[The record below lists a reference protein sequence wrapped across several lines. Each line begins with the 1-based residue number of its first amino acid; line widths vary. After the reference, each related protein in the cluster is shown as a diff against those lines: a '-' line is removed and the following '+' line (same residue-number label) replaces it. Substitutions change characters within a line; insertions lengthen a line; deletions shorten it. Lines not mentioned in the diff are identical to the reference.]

1 VVLFKPGTIF
11 SNFTPLVKSPV
22 IGYRISGDEVLDI
35 LKRLTNRNFSKDHS
49 RIRIVKLFKKD
60 GSLLDECSVVY
71 FKSPKSFTGEDVCE
85 VFLHGSPLIANQ
97 FEKTLKEFKIPSLR
111 LAKNGEF
118 SYRSVLNYKNSL
130 KQAKAI
136 NQIIS
141 NDSFSSLEYNKKLL
155 FEGDQ
160 ASGLT
165 SLREDIVD
173 LFSEITA
180 SIDFVEDE
188 EFNFKK
194 IIKKLKLYFDKCN
207 NILQKT
213 NSIKQEKNI
222 CKIMILGPVNV
233 GKSTLFNKIIDKERA
248 IVTNIKGTTRDII
261 SNEFVF
267 DGKMFEIFDTAG
279 HRDNQGKIEKVG
291 YKKAQQLSSE
301 IDHFF
306 ILSEKQSTKK
316 QINIIKS
323 DFDIKNNYTLVETK
337 SDQYHYNSKN
347 VKINHNLERDSI
359 FSKLKISL
367 IHKKYISSK
376 VKKVDFNDEEI
387 DFLENILK
395 YRNDIINE
403 SDILIIAQIMRNIL
417 DDFSYEF
424 GYINN
429 EDIYDRVFSN
439 FCIGK

>member
-1 VVLFKPGTIF
+1 M
-11 SNFTPLVKSPV
+11 
-22 IGYRISGDEVLDI
+22 
-35 LKRLTNRNFSKDHS
+35 
-49 RIRIVKLFKKD
+49 
-60 GSLLDECSVVY
+60 LDECSVVY

-85 VFLHGSPLIANQ
+85 IFLHGSPLIASQ
-97 FEKTLKEFKIPSLR
+97 FEQTLKEFKIPGLR

-118 SYRSVLNYKNSL
+118 SYRSVLNSKNSL

-160 ASGLT
+160 ASGLAI
-165 SLREDIVD
+165 LRDEIVD

-180 SIDFVEDE
+180 SIDFVDDE

-194 IIKKLKLYFDKCN
+194 IMKKVKLYFDKCH

-213 NSIKQEKNI
+213 KNIKKEKNI
-222 CKIMILGPVNV
+222 CKIMLIGPVNV

-248 IVTNIKGTTRDII
+248 IVTNIKGTTRDVL

-279 HRDNQGKIEKVG
+279 HRDKQGKIEKVG

-316 QINIIKS
+316 QINSLKK
-323 DFDIKNNYTLVETK
+323 DFGIKNNYTLVETK
-337 SDQYHYNSKN
+337 SDQYQYQSKN
-347 VKINHNLERDSI
+347 VKINHNLDRDSI
-359 FSKLKISL
+359 LSRLKISL

-376 VKKVDFNDEEI
+376 AKKIDFNDEEI

-395 YRNDIINE
+395 YKNDILNE

-429 EDIYDRVFSN
+429 EDVYDRVFSN

>member
-1 VVLFKPGTIF
+1 LFETGTIY
-11 SNFTPLVKSPV
+11 SNFTPIIKSPV
-22 IGYRISGDEVLDI
+22 IAYRISGPDVLEI
-35 LKRLTNRNFSKDHS
+35 LKKLTKKNFSKDHS
-49 RIRIVKLFKKD
+49 HVRFMKLYKNEEQ
-60 GSLLDECSVVY
+60 LLDECSVVY

-85 VFLHGSPLIANQ
+85 VFLHGSPLIASQ
-97 FEKTLKEFKIPSLR
+97 FEQTLKDFKIPGLR

-118 SYRSVLNYKNSL
+118 SYRSVLNSKNSL

-155 FEGDQ
+155 FQGDQ
-160 ASGLT
+160 ASGLAV
-165 SLREDIVD
+165 LRDEVVN

-194 IIKKLKLYFDKCN
+194 IMKKVKLYFDKCH

-213 NSIKQEKNI
+213 KNLKKEKNI
-222 CKIMILGPVNV
+222 CKIMLIGPVNV

-248 IVTNIKGTTRDII
+248 IVTNIKGTTRDIL

-267 DGKMFEIFDTAG
+267 AGKMFEIFDTAG
-279 HRDNQGKIEKVG
+279 YRDKQGKIEKFG
-291 YKKAQQLSSE
+291 YKKAQQLSPE

-306 ILSEKQSTKK
+306 ILSEKQYTKK
-316 QINIIKS
+316 QINYLKN

-337 SDQYHYNSKN
+337 SDQYQYNSKN
-347 VKINHNLERDSI
+347 VKINHNLDRDSI
-359 FSKLKISL
+359 LSKLNIPL
-367 IHKKYISSK
+367 IHKKYISYK
-376 VKKVDFNDEEI
+376 TKKIDFNDEEI
-387 DFLENILK
+387 DFLENILQYK
-395 YRNDIINE
+395 NDIFNE
-403 SDILIIAQIMRNIL
+403 SDILIIAQIIRNIL

-429 EDIYDRVFSN
+429 EDVYDRVFSN

>member
-1 VVLFKPGTIF
+1 M
-11 SNFTPLVKSPV
+11 SPV
-22 IGYRISGDEVLDI
+22 IGYRISGDDVLEI
-35 LKRLTNRNFSKDHS
+35 LRKLTQKNFSKNHS
-49 RIRIVKLFKKD
+49 KVRIVKLYKKD

-85 VFLHGSPLIANQ
+85 VFLHGSPLIASQ
-97 FEKTLKEFKIPSLR
+97 FEQTLKDFKIPGLR

-118 SYRSVLNYKNSL
+118 SYRSVLNSKNSL

-160 ASGLT
+160 ASGLVV
-165 SLREDIVD
+165 LRDEIVD

-180 SIDFVEDE
+180 SIDFVDDE

-194 IIKKLKLYFDKCN
+194 IMKKVKLYFEKCH

-213 NSIKQEKNI
+213 KNIKKEKNI
-222 CKIMILGPVNV
+222 CKIMLIGPVNV

-248 IVTNIKGTTRDII
+248 IVTNIKGTTRDVL
-261 SNEFVF
+261 SNQFVF

-279 HRDNQGKIEKVG
+279 HRDKQGKIEKFG

-306 ILSEKQSTKK
+306 VLSDKYSSKK
-316 QINIIKS
+316 QISSLKR
-323 DFDIKNNYTLVETK
+323 DFGIKNNYTLVETK
-337 SDQYHYNSKN
+337 SDQYQYQSKN
-347 VKINHNLERDSI
+347 VKINHNLERDGI
-359 FSKLKISL
+359 LSKLKISL
-367 IHKKYISSK
+367 IHKNYISSK
-376 VKKVDFNDEEI
+376 VKKIDFNDEEI
-387 DFLENILK
+387 DFLENILQYK
-395 YRNDIINE
+395 HDILNE

-429 EDIYDRVFSN
+429 EDVYDRVFSN

>member
-1 VVLFKPGTIF
+1 MFKPGTIF

-22 IGYRISGDEVLDI
+22 IGYRISGDDVLEI
-35 LKRLTNRNFSKDHS
+35 LKKLTNKNFSKDHS
-49 RIRIVKLFKKD
+49 KVRIVKLYKKD
-60 GSLLDECSVVY
+60 GSLLDECSLVY

-85 VFLHGSPLIANQ
+85 VFLHGSPLIASQ
-97 FEKTLKEFKIPSLR
+97 FEQTLKEFKIPGLR

-118 SYRSVLNYKNSL
+118 SYRSVLNRKNSL

-165 SLREDIVD
+165 ILRDEIVD

-180 SIDFVEDE
+180 SIDFVDDE
-188 EFNFKK
+188 EFNFKN
-194 IIKKLKLYFDKCN
+194 IIKKAKLYFNKCH

-213 NSIKQEKNI
+213 KNIKKEKNI
-222 CKIMILGPVNV
+222 CKIMLIGPVNV
-233 GKSTLFNKIIDKERA
+233 GKSTLFNKMIDKERA
-248 IVTNIKGTTRDII
+248 IVTNIKGTTRDIL
-261 SNEFVF
+261 SNEFIF
-267 DGKMFEIFDTAG
+267 DGRMFEVFDTAG
-279 HRDNQGKIEKVG
+279 YRDKQGKIERVG
-291 YKKAQQLSSE
+291 YKKAQQLSSK

-306 ILSEKQSTKK
+306 ILSDKYSTKK
-316 QINIIKS
+316 QIYSLKK
-323 DFDIKNNYTLVETK
+323 DFGIKNNYTLVETK
-337 SDQYHYNSKN
+337 SDQYQYQSKN
-347 VKINHNLERDSI
+347 VKINHNLERDGVL
-359 FSKLKISL
+359 SKLKISL
-367 IHKKYISSK
+367 IHKKYISYK
-376 VKKVDFNDEEI
+376 AKKIDFNDEEI
-387 DFLENILK
+387 DFLENILQYK
-395 YRNDIINE
+395 NDILNE

-429 EDIYDRVFSN
+429 EDVYDRVFSN

>member
-1 VVLFKPGTIF
+1 M
-11 SNFTPLVKSPV
+11 KSPV
-22 IGYRISGDEVLDI
+22 IGYRISGDDVLEI
-35 LKRLTNRNFSKDHS
+35 LKKITNKNFSKDHS
-49 RIRIVKLFKKD
+49 HVKIVKLFKID
-60 GSLLDECSVVY
+60 GSLLDECNVVY

-85 VFLHGSPLIANQ
+85 VFLHGSPLIASQ
-97 FEKTLKEFKIPSLR
+97 FEQTLKEFKISGLR

-118 SYRSVLNYKNSL
+118 SYRSVLNNKNSL

-141 NDSFSSLEYNKKLL
+141 NESFSSLEYNKKLL

-160 ASGLT
+160 ASGLAI
-165 SLREDIVD
+165 LRDEIVD

-180 SIDFVEDE
+180 SIDFVDDE

-194 IIKKLKLYFDKCN
+194 IIKKIKLYFDKCH
-207 NILQKT
+207 NILQKAKNT
-213 NSIKQEKNI
+213 KKEKNI
-222 CKIMILGPVNV
+222 CKIMIIGPVNV

-248 IVTNIKGTTRDII
+248 IVTNIKGTTRDIL

-267 DGKMFEIFDTAG
+267 DGRMFEIFDTAG
-279 HRDNQGKIEKVG
+279 HRDKQGKIEKVG

-306 ILSEKQSTKK
+306 ILSEMQSTKK
-316 QINIIKS
+316 QINSLKK
-323 DFDIKNNYTLVETK
+323 DFGIKNNYTLVETK
-337 SDQYHYNSKN
+337 SDQYQYNSQN
-347 VKINHNLERDSI
+347 VKINHNLDRDNI
-359 FSKLKISL
+359 LSKLKMSL

-376 VKKVDFNDEEI
+376 ARKIDFNDEEI
-387 DFLENILK
+387 DFLENILQYK
-395 YRNDIINE
+395 SDLLNE

-429 EDIYDRVFSN
+429 EDVYDRVFSN

>member
-1 VVLFKPGTIF
+1 M
-11 SNFTPLVKSPV
+11 SPV
-22 IGYRISGDEVLDI
+22 IGYRISGDDVLEI
-35 LKRLTNRNFSKDHS
+35 LRKLTQKNFSKDHS
-49 RIRIVKLFKKD
+49 KVRIAKLYKKD

-85 VFLHGSPLIANQ
+85 IFLHGSPLIASQ
-97 FEKTLKEFKIPSLR
+97 FEQTLNDFKIPGLR

-118 SYRSVLNYKNSL
+118 SYRSVLNSKNSL

-160 ASGLT
+160 ASGLVF
-165 SLREDIVD
+165 LRDEIVD

-180 SIDFVEDE
+180 SIDFVDDE

-194 IIKKLKLYFDKCN
+194 IMKKVKLYFDKCH

-213 NSIKQEKNI
+213 KNIRKQKNI
-222 CKIMILGPVNV
+222 CKIMLIGPVNV

-248 IVTNIKGTTRDII
+248 IVTNIKGTTRDVL
-261 SNEFVF
+261 SNQFVF

-279 HRDNQGKIEKVG
+279 HRDKQGKIEKFG

-306 ILSEKQSTKK
+306 VLSDKYSSKK
-316 QINIIKS
+316 QISSLKR
-323 DFDIKNNYTLVETK
+323 DFSIKNNYTLVETK
-337 SDQYHYNSKN
+337 SDQYQYQSKN
-347 VKINHNLERDSI
+347 VKINHNLERDGVL
-359 FSKLKISL
+359 SKLKISL

-376 VKKVDFNDEEI
+376 VKKIDFNDEEI
-387 DFLENILK
+387 DFLENILQYK
-395 YRNDIINE
+395 HDILNE

-429 EDIYDRVFSN
+429 EDVYDRVFSN

>member
-1 VVLFKPGTIF
+1 
-11 SNFTPLVKSPV
+11 VKSPV
-22 IGYRISGDEVLDI
+22 IGYRISGDDVLEI
-35 LKRLTNRNFSKDHS
+35 LKKLTNKNFSKDHS
-49 RIRIVKLFKKD
+49 HVRVVKLFKKN
-60 GSLLDECSVVY
+60 GSLLDESSVVY

-85 VFLHGSPLIANQ
+85 VFLHGSPLIASQ
-97 FEKTLKEFKIPSLR
+97 FEQTLKEFKIPGLR

-118 SYRSVLNYKNSL
+118 SYRSVLNNKNSL

-141 NDSFSSLEYNKKLL
+141 NESFSSLEYNKKLL

-165 SLREDIVD
+165 ILRDEIVD

-180 SIDFVEDE
+180 SIDFVDDE

-194 IIKKLKLYFDKCN
+194 IMKKIKLYFDKCH
-207 NILQKT
+207 NILQKAKNT
-213 NSIKQEKNI
+213 KKEKNI
-222 CKIMILGPVNV
+222 CKIMLIGPVNV

-248 IVTNIKGTTRDII
+248 IVTNIKGTTRDIL

-267 DGKMFEIFDTAG
+267 DGRMFEIFDTAG
-279 HRDNQGKIEKVG
+279 HRDKQGKIEKFG

-306 ILSEKQSTKK
+306 VLSDKYSSKK
-316 QINIIKS
+316 QISSLKR
-323 DFDIKNNYTLVETK
+323 DFGIKNNYTLVETK

-347 VKINHNLERDSI
+347 VKINHNLDRDSI
-359 FSKLKISL
+359 LSKLKISL

-376 VKKVDFNDEEI
+376 VKKIDFNDEEI
-387 DFLENILK
+387 DFLENILQYK
-395 YRNDIINE
+395 NDILNE

-429 EDIYDRVFSN
+429 EDVYDRVFSN

>member
-1 VVLFKPGTIF
+1 LFETGTIY
-11 SNFTPLVKSPV
+11 SNFTPIIKSPV
-22 IGYRISGDEVLDI
+22 IAYRISGPNVLDV
-35 LKRLTNRNFSKDHS
+35 LKRLTKKNFIKYHS
-49 RIRIVKLFKKD
+49 RVRIVKLFKKD
-60 GSLLDECSVVY
+60 DSLLDECSVVY

-85 VFLHGSPLIANQ
+85 IFLHGSPLIASQ
-97 FEKTLKEFKIPSLR
+97 FEQTLKNFKIPDLR

-118 SYRSVLNYKNSL
+118 SFRSVLNSKNSL

-136 NQIIS
+136 NQIIL
-141 NDSFSSLEYNKKLL
+141 NDSFSTLEYNKKLL

-160 ASGLT
+160 VSGLAT
-165 SLREDIVD
+165 LRDEIVD

-180 SIDFVEDE
+180 YIDFVDDE
-188 EFNFKK
+188 EFKFKK
-194 IIKKLKLYFDKCN
+194 IIKRVKLYFDKCH

-213 NSIKQEKNI
+213 KNFQKEKNI
-222 CKIMILGPVNV
+222 CKIMLIGPVNV

-248 IVTNIKGTTRDII
+248 IVTNIKGTTRDIL

-279 HRDNQGKIEKVG
+279 HRDKQGKIEKVG

-306 ILSEKQSTKK
+306 ILSEKQSTNK
-316 QINIIKS
+316 QINLLKT
-323 DFDIKNNYTLVETK
+323 DFGIKNNFTLVETK
-337 SDQYHYNSKN
+337 SDQYQYSSKN
-347 VKINHNLERDSI
+347 VKINHNLDREVI
-359 FSKLKISL
+359 FSKLKISS

-376 VKKVDFNDEEI
+376 NKKIDFNEEET

-395 YRNDIINE
+395 YKNDILNE

-429 EDIYDRVFSN
+429 EDVYDRVFSN

>member
-1 VVLFKPGTIF
+1 MFETGTIY
-11 SNFTPLVKSPV
+11 SNFTPIIKSPV
-22 IGYRISGDEVLDI
+22 IAYRISGPDVLEVL
-35 LKRLTNRNFSKDHS
+35 KKLTKKNFSKDHS
-49 RIRIVKLFKKD
+49 RVRFVKLYKN
-60 GSLLDECSVVY
+60 GGQLLDECTVVY

-85 VFLHGSPLIANQ
+85 VFLHGSPLIASQ
-97 FEKTLKEFKIPSLR
+97 FEQTLKDFKIPGLR

-118 SYRSVLNYKNSL
+118 SYRSVLNSKNSL

-165 SLREDIVD
+165 ILRHEIVD

-180 SIDFVEDE
+180 SIDFVDDE

-194 IIKKLKLYFDKCN
+194 IIKKVKLYFDKCH

-213 NSIKQEKNI
+213 KNIRKEKNI
-222 CKIMILGPVNV
+222 CKIMIIGTVNV
-233 GKSTLFNKIIDKERA
+233 GKSTLFNKMIDKERA
-248 IVTNIKGTTRDII
+248 IVTNIKGTTRDVL

-279 HRDNQGKIEKVG
+279 HRDKQGKIEKVG
-291 YKKAQQLSSE
+291 YKKAQQLSPE

-306 ILSEKQSTKK
+306 ILSEKQSTKN
-316 QINIIKS
+316 QINSLKK
-323 DFDIKNNYTLVETK
+323 DFGIKNNYDLVETK
-337 SDQYHYNSKN
+337 SDQYQYHSKN
-347 VKINHNLERDSI
+347 VKINHNLDRDSI
-359 FSKLKISL
+359 LSRLKMSL

-376 VKKVDFNDEEI
+376 AKKIDFNDEEVN
-387 DFLENILK
+387 FLENILQYK
-395 YRNDIINE
+395 NDILNE

>member
-1 VVLFKPGTIF
+1 
-11 SNFTPLVKSPV
+11 V
-22 IGYRISGDEVLDI
+22 IAYRISGPDVLEI
-35 LKRLTNRNFSKDHS
+35 LKRLTKKNFSKDHS
-49 RIRIVKLFKKD
+49 LVRIVKLFKRE

-85 VFLHGSPLIANQ
+85 VFLHGSPLIASQ
-97 FEKTLKEFKIPSLR
+97 FEQTLKDFKIPGLR

-118 SYRSVLNYKNSL
+118 SYRSVLNSKNSL

-155 FEGDQ
+155 FEGDK
-160 ASGLT
+160 ASGLNI
-165 SLREDIVD
+165 LRDEIVD

-180 SIDFVEDE
+180 SIDFVDDE
-188 EFNFKK
+188 EFNSK
-194 IIKKLKLYFDKCN
+194 IIMKKAKLYFDKCH

-213 NSIKQEKNI
+213 KNLKKEKNI
-222 CKIMILGPVNV
+222 CKIMLIGSVNV

-248 IVTNIKGTTRDII
+248 IVTNIKGTTRDIL

-267 DGKMFEIFDTAG
+267 DGKIFEIFDTAG
-279 HRDNQGKIEKVG
+279 HRDKQGKIEKVG

-306 ILSEKQSTKK
+306 ILFEKQSTKK
-316 QINIIKS
+316 QINSLKKDFGIKS
-323 DFDIKNNYTLVETK
+323 NYTVVETK
-337 SDQYHYNSKN
+337 SDQYQYNSRN
-347 VKINHNLERDSI
+347 VKINHNLNRDSI
-359 FSKLKISL
+359 LSKLKISL

-376 VKKVDFNDEEI
+376 ATKIDFNDEEI
-387 DFLENILK
+387 VFLENILQYK
-395 YRNDIINE
+395 NDILNE

-429 EDIYDRVFSN
+429 EDVYDRVFSN

>member
-1 VVLFKPGTIF
+1 LFETGTIY
-11 SNFTPLVKSPV
+11 SNFTPIIKSPV
-22 IGYRISGDEVLDI
+22 IAYRISGPDVLDV
-35 LKRLTNRNFSKDHS
+35 LKKLTKKNFNKDHS
-49 RIRIVKLFKKD
+49 RVRYIKLYTKE
-60 GSLLDECSVVY
+60 GELLDECSVVY

-85 VFLHGSPLIANQ
+85 IFLHGSPLIASQ
-97 FEKTLKEFKIPSLR
+97 FEQTLKDFKISGLR

-118 SYRSVLNYKNSL
+118 SYRSVLNSKNSL

-160 ASGLT
+160 ASGLVV
-165 SLREDIVD
+165 LRDEIVD

-180 SIDFVEDE
+180 SIDFVDDE
-188 EFNFKK
+188 EFNFNKIMKK
-194 IIKKLKLYFDKCN
+194 VKLYLDKCH

-213 NSIKQEKNI
+213 NNLRKEKNI
-222 CKIMILGPVNV
+222 CKIMLIGPVNV

-248 IVTNIKGTTRDII
+248 IVTNIKGTTRDVL
-261 SNEFVF
+261 SNQFVF

-279 HRDNQGKIEKVG
+279 HRDKQGKIEKFG

-306 ILSEKQSTKK
+306 VLSDKYSSKK
-316 QINIIKS
+316 QISSLKR
-323 DFDIKNNYTLVETK
+323 DFGIKNNYTLVETK
-337 SDQYHYNSKN
+337 SDQYQYQSKN
-347 VKINHNLERDSI
+347 VKINHNLERDGVL
-359 FSKLKISL
+359 SKLKISL

-376 VKKVDFNDEEI
+376 VKKIDFNDEEI
-387 DFLENILK
+387 DFLENILQYK
-395 YRNDIINE
+395 HDILNE

-429 EDIYDRVFSN
+429 EDVYDRVFSN

>member
-1 VVLFKPGTIF
+1 M
-11 SNFTPLVKSPV
+11 KSPV
-22 IGYRISGDEVLDI
+22 IGYRISGDDVLEI
-35 LKRLTNRNFSKDHS
+35 LKKLTNKNFSKDHS
-49 RIRIVKLFKKD
+49 RVKIVKIFKRD

-71 FKSPKSFTGEDVCE
+71 FKSPNSFTGEDVCE
-85 VFLHGSPLIANQ
+85 VFLHGSPLIASQ
-97 FEKTLKEFKIPSLR
+97 FEQTLKEFKIPGLR

-118 SYRSVLNYKNSL
+118 SYRSVLNSKNSL

-165 SLREDIVD
+165 ILRDEIVD

-180 SIDFVEDE
+180 SIDFVDDE

-194 IIKKLKLYFDKCN
+194 IMKKAKLYFDKCH

-213 NSIKQEKNI
+213 KNIRKEKNV
-222 CKIMILGPVNV
+222 CKIMLIGPVNV

-248 IVTNIKGTTRDII
+248 IVTNIKGTTRDVL
-261 SNEFVF
+261 SNHFVF
-267 DGKMFEIFDTAG
+267 NGKMFEIFDTAG
-279 HRDNQGKIEKVG
+279 HRDKQGKIEKFG

-306 ILSEKQSTKK
+306 VLSDKYSTKK
-316 QINIIKS
+316 QINSVKR
-323 DFDIKNNYTLVETK
+323 DFGIKNNYSLVETK
-337 SDQYHYNSKN
+337 SDQYQYQSKN

-359 FSKLKISL
+359 LSRLKISL

-376 VKKVDFNDEEI
+376 AKKIDFNDEEVN
-387 DFLENILK
+387 FLENLLQYKSDIL
-395 YRNDIINE
+395 NE
-403 SDILIIAQIMRNIL
+403 RDILIIAQIMRNIL
-417 DDFSYEF
+417 DDFSFEF

-429 EDIYDRVFSN
+429 EDVYDRVFSN

>member
-1 VVLFKPGTIF
+1 MFGAGTIY

-22 IGYRISGDEVLDI
+22 IGYRISGDEVLEI
-35 LKRLTNRNFSKDHS
+35 LTKLTNKNFSKDHS
-49 RIRIVKLFKKD
+49 RVRIVKLYKKD

-85 VFLHGSPLIANQ
+85 VFLHGSPLIASQ
-97 FEKTLKEFKIPSLR
+97 FEQTLKDFKVPGLR

-118 SYRSVLNYKNSL
+118 SYRSVLNSKNSL

-160 ASGLT
+160 ASGLII
-165 SLREDIVD
+165 LRDEIVD

-180 SIDFVEDE
+180 SIDFVDDE
-188 EFNFKK
+188 EFSFKK
-194 IIKKLKLYFDKCN
+194 IMKKVRLFFEKCH
-207 NILQKT
+207 NILQKAE
-213 NSIKQEKNI
+213 NSQKEKTV
-222 CKIMILGPVNV
+222 CKIMIVGSVNV
-233 GKSTLFNKIIDKERA
+233 GKSTLFNKIIDTERA
-248 IVTNIKGTTRDII
+248 IVTNIKGTTRDVL

-267 DGKMFEIFDTAG
+267 DGKKYELFDTAG
-279 HRDNQGKIEKVG
+279 HRDKQGKIEKFG
-291 YKKAQQLSSE
+291 YKKAQQISSD
-301 IDHFF
+301 IDHFL
-306 ILSEKQSTKK
+306 ILSDKYTTKK
-316 QINIIKS
+316 QMNLMKKDFNIK
-323 DFDIKNNYTLVETK
+323 KNFTLIETK
-337 SDQYHYNSKN
+337 SDQYQYNSKN
-347 VKINHNLERDSI
+347 IKINHSLGRDTI
-359 FSKLKISL
+359 MFKLKISL
-367 IHKKYISSK
+367 IHKKYVSSK
-376 VKKVDFNDEEI
+376 IKKIDFNDEEI
-387 DFLENILK
+387 VFLDNISQYK
-395 YRNDIINE
+395 NDLLNE

>member
-1 VVLFKPGTIF
+1 M
-11 SNFTPLVKSPV
+11 KSPV
-22 IGYRISGDEVLDI
+22 IGYRISGDDVLEI
-35 LKRLTNRNFSKDHS
+35 LIKLTNKNFSKDHS
-49 RIRIVKLFKKD
+49 RVKIVKLFKRD
-60 GSLLDECSVVY
+60 GSLLDDCSVVY

-85 VFLHGSPLIANQ
+85 VFLHGSPLIASQ
-97 FEKTLKEFKIPSLR
+97 FEQTLKDFKIPGLR

-118 SYRSVLNYKNSL
+118 SYRSVLNSKNSL

-160 ASGLT
+160 ASGLVF
-165 SLREDIVD
+165 LRDEIVD

-180 SIDFVEDE
+180 SIDFVDDE

-194 IIKKLKLYFDKCN
+194 IMKKVKLYFDKCH

-213 NSIKQEKNI
+213 KNIRKEKNI
-222 CKIMILGPVNV
+222 CKIMLIGPVNV

-248 IVTNIKGTTRDII
+248 RVTNIKGTTRDVL
-261 SNEFVF
+261 SNQFVF

-279 HRDNQGKIEKVG
+279 HREKQGKIEKFG

-306 ILSEKQSTKK
+306 VLSDKYSSKK
-316 QINIIKS
+316 QINSLKK

-337 SDQYHYNSKN
+337 SDQYQYQSKN
-347 VKINHNLERDSI
+347 VKINHNMERDGVL
-359 FSKLKISL
+359 SKLKISL

-376 VKKVDFNDEEI
+376 VKKIDFNDEEI
-387 DFLENILK
+387 DFLENILQYK
-395 YRNDIINE
+395 HDILNE

-429 EDIYDRVFSN
+429 EDVYDRVFSN

>member
-1 VVLFKPGTIF
+1 M
-11 SNFTPLVKSPV
+11 SPV
-22 IGYRISGDEVLDI
+22 IGYRISGDDVLEI
-35 LKRLTNRNFSKDHS
+35 LRKLTQKNFSKDHS
-49 RIRIVKLFKKD
+49 KVRIVKLYKKD

-85 VFLHGSPLIANQ
+85 IFLHGSPLIASQ
-97 FEKTLKEFKIPSLR
+97 FEQTLNDFKIPGLR

-118 SYRSVLNYKNSL
+118 SYRSVLNSKNSL

-160 ASGLT
+160 ASGLVF
-165 SLREDIVD
+165 LRDEIVD

-180 SIDFVEDE
+180 SIDFVDDE
-188 EFNFKK
+188 EFNLKK
-194 IIKKLKLYFDKCN
+194 IMKKVKLYFDKCH

-213 NSIKQEKNI
+213 KNIRKQKNI
-222 CKIMILGPVNV
+222 CKIMLIGPVNV

-248 IVTNIKGTTRDII
+248 IVTNIKGTTRDVL

-267 DGKMFEIFDTAG
+267 DGKIFEIFDTAG
-279 HRDNQGKIEKVG
+279 HRDKQGKIEKVG

-306 ILSEKQSTKK
+306 ILSENQSSKK
-316 QINIIKS
+316 QINSLKT
-323 DFDIKNNYTLVETK
+323 DFGIKNNYTLVETK

-347 VKINHNLERDSI
+347 VKINHNLDRDSI
-359 FSKLKISL
+359 LSKLKISL

-376 VKKVDFNDEEI
+376 VKKIDFNDEEI
-387 DFLENILK
+387 DFLENILQYK
-395 YRNDIINE
+395 HDILNE
-403 SDILIIAQIMRNIL
+403 SDILIIAQIIRNIL

-429 EDIYDRVFSN
+429 EDVYDRVFSN